1 MIALLSLYL
10 ATLQNIR
17 TKTDAWRL
25 FLFIAFSSF
34 QHLTAVPYQEAKKR
48 RRRRRRRRRKRR
60 RTVYKNNN
68 KTHELEPLV

>member
-1 MIALLSLYL
+1 MIALLSLYA

-25 FLFIAFSSF
+25 VLFIAFSSF
-34 QHLTAVPYQEAKKR
+34 QHLTAVPYQATKR
-48 RRRRRRRRRKRR
+48 RRRRRRCRR

-68 KTHELEPLV
+68 KTHEPEQLV